1 MKNVLILYVDQLRR
15 DVLSCYGGK
24 EVQTPNIDFL
34 ASNGILLENFY
45 TPSAVCTPSRGCFF
59 TGNYPH
65 ENGAYRNG
73 LPIKKD
79 AHGFAEV
86 FTKAGYYTG
95 YLGKWHLA
103 DHKEQGDSLGEY
115 NSLGFEEWNN
125 KVEFGHCKSVVSEN
139 GNLVLGRE
147 VGNEES
153 YTTDWLVDRTI
164 EFLKR
169 HEKKEQPFLFT
180 VSIPDPHQP
189 FEIRTPY
196 NTMFDPLK
204 MEIPE
209 SFWEKKIPDWAER
222 DAWGRLHYY
231 PYELFD
237 REGHLRRLKS
247 QYLGAVK
254 CIDDNVGRI
263 IQCLKDTGLWDETMV
278 IFTTDHGEYMGEHG
292 LMEKNNLYESVYH
305 IPCAISMPWK
315 KVQKRRCDIWM
326 NVVDF
331 APTLAGMIGIPYLFK
346 VHGKDLSRN
355 LLENKETEQV
365 LYIHPS
371 DVPRA
376 GILTPEFEL
385 AYVGTGWYQEEF
397 HDHILF
403 DMKKDPFQMNNVF
416 GKSEYAKVQSA
427 LTERLRKHF
436 EEIGT
441 PRKFLPPIIWTKEKV
456 GDKNEKC
463 ISS

>member
-1 MKNVLILYVDQLRR
+1 MENVLIIHVDQLRR

-34 ASNGILLENFY
+34 AENGVLLENFY

-73 LPIKKD
+73 IPVKRD
-79 AHGFAEV
+79 VHGFAEV
-86 FTKAGYYTG
+86 FAKAGYHTG

-103 DHKEQGDSLGEY
+103 DHKERGDDLGEY
-115 NSLGFEEWNN
+115 NPLGFEDWDY
-125 KVEFGHCKSVVSEN
+125 KVEFGHCKSVAYEN
-139 GNLVLGRE
+139 GKVRPKRE
-147 VGNEES
+147 VGNDKS
-153 YTTDWLVDRTI
+153 YTTDWLTDETI
-164 EFLKR
+164 RFLNNQLKST
-169 HEKKEQPFLFT
+169 QPFLFT

-189 FEIRTPY
+189 FEVRPPY
-196 NTMFDPLK
+196 DTMFDPLK
-204 MEIPE
+204 VEIPE
-209 SFWEKKIPDWAER
+209 SFWEKEIPDWAER
-222 DAWGRLHYY
+222 DTWGRLHYY
-231 PYELFD
+231 PYGLFE
-237 REGHLRRLKS
+237 REGHLRRLKA

-263 IQCLKDTGLWDETMV
+263 IQCLKDTGLWENTMV
-278 IFTTDHGEYMGEHG
+278 VFTTDHGVYMGEHG

-305 IPCAISMPWK
+305 IPCVISMPWK
-315 KVQKRRCDIWM
+315 KIQERRCNTWI

-331 APTLAGMIGIPYLFK
+331 APTLAGMLGIPYPFK
-346 VHGKDLSRN
+346 VQGKDLSTY
-355 LLENKETEQV
+355 LLENRETEQI

-385 AYVGTGWYQEEF
+385 AYVGKGWCEEEF

-403 DMKKDPFQMNNVF
+403 DMRKDPLQMTNVF
-416 GKSEYAKVQSA
+416 GKPEYAKVQKM
-427 LTERLRKHF
+427 LTEKLKRHF

-441 PRKFLPPIIWTKEKV
+441 PKKFLPKEVWTVEEKD
-456 GDKNEKC
+456 GN
-463 ISS
+463 